1 MLGWLE
7 LWVLCVQGQGSP
19 SILPGPSPK
28 LFQLPLLDGW
38 PLEAIPGGSP
48 ASQVV
53 AEAAAHLRGCW
64 FFPPPGHPSC
74 LQFTVNMT
82 AAVRTYRWQC
92 IECKSCS
99 LCGTSENDVCELLLD
114 SNRGF
119 SVPPAGLPG
128 VARCGLQKAWHFPRP
143 VAGCQ
148 GGHGGEGCF
157 PCPLKLDPRWMR
169 LSVAAPS
176 SPPGP
181 VALLR

>member
-1 MLGWLE
+1 MLGRLE
-7 LWVLCVQGQGSP
+7 LWVLCVRGQGFP
-19 SILPGPSPK
+19 SILPRSFPKALPASPAGQLALGGHSGWEPS
-28 LFQLPLLDGW
+28 LAGRC
-38 PLEAIPGGSP
+38 GGSCP
-48 ASQVV
+48 PQRLLV
-53 AEAAAHLRGCW
+53 L
-64 FFPPPGHPSC
+64 PPPGHPSC

-114 SNRGF
+114 SNHGF

-128 VARCGLQKAWHFPRP
+128 VARCGLQKVWHFPRP

-148 GGHGGEGCF
+148 GSHGGEGCF
-157 PCPLKLDPRWMR
+157 PCPLKQDPRWMR